1 MSGFFGMVRSDGA
14 PVSHEFLDLILRAL
28 EFRGSDGSRMW
39 AKDGVGFCFTFFDT
53 RARYQSPAQPV
64 QLGDRFWLVGD
75 VRLDA
80 RADLISDLQAKQQPA
95 SAETSNEEL
104 LVMAWELWAEDAL
117 ARISGD
123 FAFGLWDARE
133 QALYCAR
140 DFAGARPFY
149 YAQGRGIFCFSNTL
163 QGLPMVPELSC
174 GLDEFFVRDFLLTGL
189 PRDPERTVWR
199 EVRRL
204 PVGHRLKYANGKLDV
219 KRFLELPIEEPLRL
233 AHPEEY
239 LEGFREL
246 MERAVA
252 DRLPEGKLSLY
263 LSGGLDSATV
273 SATAVKIASDQGTS
287 SELKAFTVSWRPLI
301 EDAEPDFA
309 KVTAQSLGLDH
320 KILEEQVIL
329 ADQDANSVA
338 TPEPSGDLFLGRAL
352 RFYRTIASHSRV
364 VLAGDGGDDVLE
376 GQAWPYLRYLA
387 KRGAWGE
394 ILSRWG
400 DYLFAHRQIP
410 PLRGGFRSRMKRW
423 IYRANQPKKIPT
435 WLDPEFEKRTRPQS
449 AGPTPAALLPIHPF
463 HPRAYRSLHSGYW
476 ATVLEEEDAGWT
488 SVPLETRAPFLDLRL
503 VRFLLRLPPV
513 PWCMHK
519 ELTRAAM
526 ADRLPA
532 VILKRGKSPLPG
544 DPLEACQTSQ
554 QRPLELPQNPPKIFR
569 EFIKWE
575 SWRATLE
582 SSTGSLFCE
591 NLYPLSFLRWLKDI
605 EKQRGI
611 Q

>member
-28 EFRGSDGSRMW
+28 EFRGPDGSRMW
-39 AKDGVGFCFTFFDT
+39 AQDGVGFCFTFFDT
-53 RARYQSPAQPV
+53 KARYQSPAQPV
-64 QLGDRFWLVGD
+64 ELGDRFWLVGD

-80 RADLISDLQAKQQPA
+80 RADLISELHAKQQPA
-95 SAETSNEEL
+95 RAETSNEEL
-104 LVMAWELWAEDAL
+104 LVLAWELWAEDAL

-149 YAQGRGIFCFSNTL
+149 YAQGPGIFCFSNTL

-189 PRDPERTVWR
+189 PGDPERTVWR
-199 EVRRL
+199 GVRRL

-219 KRFLELPIEEPLRL
+219 RRFIELPIEEPLRL

-239 LEGFREL
+239 LESFREL
-246 MERAVA
+246 MQRAVA

-273 SATAVKIASDQGTS
+273 SATAVKIASDKGTS

-309 KVTAQSLGLDH
+309 KVTARSLGLDH
-320 KILEEQVIL
+320 EILEEQVIL
-329 ADQDANSVA
+329 ADQEANSVA

-352 RFYRTIASHSRV
+352 RFYRRIASHSRV
-364 VLAGDGGDDVLE
+364 VLAGDGGDDILE
-376 GQAWPYLRYLA
+376 GEAWPYLRYLA

-400 DYLFAHRQIP
+400 DYLLAHRRIP
-410 PLRGGFRSRMKRW
+410 PLRAGFRSRMQRW
-423 IYRANQPKKIPT
+423 IYRANQPREIPA
-435 WLDPEFEKRTRPQS
+435 WFDPEFEKRTRPEL
-449 AGPTPAALLPIHPF
+449 AGPAPAALLPTHPF

-476 ATVLEEEDAGWT
+476 ATVLEEEDAGST

-519 ELTRAAM
+519 ELTREAM

-532 VILKRGKSPLPG
+532 AILKRAKSPLPG
-544 DPLEACQTSQ
+544 YPLTACQASLE
-554 QRPLELPQNPPKIFR
+554 RPLELPKNPPKIFR
-569 EFIKWE
+569 EFVKWE

>member
-14 PVSHEFLDLILRAL
+14 PLSHKLLDLILREL
-28 EFRGSDGSRMW
+28 EFRGPDGSCKW
-39 AKDGVGFCFTFFDT
+39 AQDGVGFCFTFFDT
-53 RARYQSPAQPV
+53 RARYQSPTQPV

-80 RADLISDLQAKQQPA
+80 RADLISDLQAKRQPA

-104 LVMAWELWAEDAL
+104 LILAWEVWAEDAL
-117 ARISGD
+117 TRISGD

-133 QALYCAR
+133 RTLYCAR

-149 YAQGRGIFCFSNTL
+149 YTEGPGIFCFSNTL
-163 QGLPMVPELSC
+163 QALPMVPELSC
-174 GLDEFFVRDFLLTGL
+174 RLDEFFVRDFLLTGL
-189 PRDPERTVWR
+189 PGDPERTVWR

-219 KRFLELPIEEPLRL
+219 KRFLELPIEEPLQL
-233 AHPEEY
+233 AHTEDY
-239 LEGFREL
+239 LESFREL
-246 MERAVA
+246 LERAVA

-273 SATAVKIASDQGTS
+273 SATAVKTASDRGRLPGLQ
-287 SELKAFTVSWRPLI
+287 AFTVSWRPLL

-309 KVTAQSLGLDH
+309 KVTAQSLGLAH
-320 KILEEQVIL
+320 EVLEEQVIL
-329 ADQDANSVA
+329 PDQDANSVA
-338 TPEPSGDLFLGRAL
+338 TPEPSSDLLLGRAL
-352 RFYRTIASHSRV
+352 RFYRRIASHSRV

-394 ILSRWG
+394 ILARWG
-400 DYLFAHRQIP
+400 NYLLVYRRIP
-410 PLRGGFRSRMKRW
+410 PLRGGFRSRMQRW
-423 IYRANQPKKIPT
+423 FYRANQPKEVPA
-435 WLDPEFEKRTRPQS
+435 WLDPEFERRTRAES
-449 AGPTPAALLPIHPF
+449 AGPTLAASLPTHPF

-488 SVPLETRAPFLDLRL
+488 SVPLETRAPFLDLRV

-519 ELTRAAM
+519 KLTREAM
-526 ADRLPA
+526 VHRLPA
-532 VILKRGKSPLPG
+532 VILKRRKSPLPG
-544 DPLEACQTSQ
+544 DPLQAFLKSQ
-554 QRPLELPQNPPKIFR
+554 QWPLELPEHPPKIFC
-569 EFIKWE
+569 EFVKWE
-575 SWRATLE
+575 RWRETLE
-582 SSTGSLFCE
+582 SSKGSLFCE